1 LVSEHTWKWVR
12 RVARG
17 DSSGLRTIYGLE
29 VPVTCEPKHCLYMY
43 EDRRIL
49 LGLFV
54 ELLRL
59 LLQLLEAPL
68 GIYVDGI
75 LGDFTLK
82 MLLVS
87 AA

>member
-1 LVSEHTWKWVR
+1 
-12 RVARG
+12 
-17 DSSGLRTIYGLE
+17 
-29 VPVTCEPKHCLYMY
+29 MY

-49 LGLFV
+49 LGLFM